1 MSRSRHST
9 GKWPWRQRQ
18 FLYYGMTTLHLPLDR
33 LSGHPIHSQIYD
45 GLRRAI
51 LEARLSPGQRVPST
65 RALAEDLGVSRL
77 PVLTAYDQLLHEG
90 YLEGR
95 TGSGT
100 FVSAAIPDD
109 LLTPPQPPDARAPAR
124 RSKRAT
130 HAALRPRDEGGLG
143 PFRMSL
149 PALDRFPHPM
159 WARLVARRARMLRPA
174 DMAYG
179 DPAGLV
185 ALRVAVAEHLRAARA
200 VQCEVEQVLIVSGSQ
215 AAARLAATVLLRSGD
230 RVAMEEPGSP
240 LIRAALGAEGA
251 DIVPIPVDD
260 EGVSVA
266 ALQRRGGRVRAAYVT
281 PSHQYPLGTSM
292 TAARRLALL
301 DWAHREGA
309 WLLEDDYDSEYR
321 YVSRP
326 LGALQGMDA
335 HERVIYIGTFSKVLF
350 PALRVGYVVVPSA
363 LRQRFVDARETFDL
377 FSPTL
382 YQLVLADFMSEGH
395 FTRHLRRMRGVY
407 RARRDALLT
416 GLAKHCASGLSV
428 INADA
433 GLHLAVLLKDGLED
447 RGVVRSMAGRGLTA
461 TPLSSCYAGSGGRSG
476 LLLGFGGST
485 EWRLLEA
492 TRLLGEILEESAR
505 D

>member
-1 MSRSRHST
+1 
-9 GKWPWRQRQ
+9 
-18 FLYYGMTTLHLPLDR
+18 MTTLHLPLDR
-33 LSGHPIHSQIYD
+33 SSGHPIHRQIYD

-109 LLTPPQPPDARAPAR
+109 LLTPPQPPEAHAPAR
-124 RSKRAT
+124 RVRRAKRAT
-130 HAALRPRDEGGLG
+130 PWPRDEGGLG
-143 PFRMSL
+143 PFRISL
-149 PALDRFPHPM
+149 PALDRFPHAT
-159 WARLVARRARMLRPA
+159 WSRLVARRARTLRPA

-200 VQCEVEQVLIVSGSQ
+200 VRCEVEQVLIVSGSQ
-215 AAARLAATVLLRSGD
+215 AAARLAATVLLGPGD
-230 RVAMEEPGSP
+230 RVATEEPGSP
-240 LIRAALGAEGA
+240 LIRGALAAEGA
-251 DIVPIPVDD
+251 DVVPIPVDE
-260 EGVSVA
+260 EGMSVA

-281 PSHQYPLGTSM
+281 PSHHYPLGTSM

-326 LGALQGMDA
+326 LGALQGMDT

-350 PALRVGYVVVPSA
+350 PALRVGYVVVPST

-382 YQLVLADFMSEGH
+382 YQLVLADFIREGH
-395 FTRHLRRMRGVY
+395 FARHLRRMRGVY
-407 RARRDALLT
+407 RARRDALLS
-416 GLAKHCASGLSV
+416 GLARHCSDRLSV

-433 GLHLAVLLKDGLED
+433 GLHLAVMLEDGLDD
-447 RGVVRSMAGRGLTA
+447 RDVVRRMAARGLTA
-461 TPLSSCYAGSGGRSG
+461 TPLSSCYAGGSGRSG

-485 EWRLLEA
+485 ERRLLEA
-492 TRLLGEILEESAR
+492 TRVLGEVLER
-505 D
+505 

>member
-1 MSRSRHST
+1 
-9 GKWPWRQRQ
+9 
-18 FLYYGMTTLHLPLDR
+18 MTTLHLPLDR
-33 LSGHPIHSQIYD
+33 SSGHPIHRQIYE

-65 RALAEDLGVSRL
+65 RGLAEDLGVSRL

-109 LLTPPQPPDARAPAR
+109 LLTPPQLSDTSAPSR
-124 RSKRAT
+124 IRRAT
-130 HAALRPRDEGGLG
+130 RAAPRPRDDGGLG
-143 PFRMSL
+143 PFRISL
-149 PALDRFPHPM
+149 PALDRFPHAT
-159 WARLVARRARMLRPA
+159 WARLVARRARTMQPA

-179 DPAGLV
+179 DPAGVV

-200 VQCEVEQVLIVSGSQ
+200 VRCDVEQVLIVSGSQ
-215 AAARLAATVLLRSGD
+215 AAARLAATVLLRPGD
-230 RVAMEEPGSP
+230 RVATEEPGSP
-240 LIRAALGAEGA
+240 LIRAALGVEGA
-251 DIVPIPVDD
+251 EVVPIPVDE
-260 EGVSVA
+260 EGMSVA

-281 PSHQYPLGTSM
+281 PSHHYPLGTSM

-350 PALRVGYVVVPSA
+350 PALRVGYVVVPST

-382 YQLVLADFMSEGH
+382 YQLVLADFLREGH
-395 FTRHLRRMRGVY
+395 FARHLRRMRGVY
-407 RARRDALLT
+407 RARRDALLS
-416 GLAKHCASGLSV
+416 GLARHCADRLSV
-428 INADA
+428 TNADA
-433 GLHLAVLLKDGLED
+433 GLHLAALLEDGLDD
-447 RGVVRSMAGRGLTA
+447 RDLVRRMAARELTA
-461 TPLSSCYAGSGGRSG
+461 TPLSSCYAGGSGPSG
-476 LLLGFGGST
+476 LLLGFGGSN
-485 EWRLLEA
+485 ERRLQEA
-492 TRLLGEILEESAR
+492 TRVLGQVLER
-505 D
+505 

>member
-1 MSRSRHST
+1 
-9 GKWPWRQRQ
+9 
-18 FLYYGMTTLHLPLDR
+18 MTTLHLPLDR
-33 LSGHPIHSQIYD
+33 SSEQPIHRQIYD

-109 LLTPPQPPDARAPAR
+109 LLTPPPSAGAR
-124 RSKRAT
+124 RVRRAT
-130 HAALRPRDEGGLG
+130 RAAPRPRDEGGLG

-149 PALDRFPHPM
+149 PALDRFPHAI
-159 WARLVARRARMLRPA
+159 WARLVAHRARMLRPA

-179 DPAGLV
+179 DPAGRV

-200 VQCEVEQVLIVSGSQ
+200 VRCEVEQVLIVSGSQ
-215 AAARLAATVLLRSGD
+215 AAARLAATVLLGSGD

-251 DIVPIPVDD
+251 DVVPIPVDE
-260 EGVSVA
+260 EGISVA

-335 HERVIYIGTFSKVLF
+335 HGRVIYFGTFSKVLF
-350 PALRVGYVVVPSA
+350 PALRMGYVVVPSA

-382 YQLVLADFMSEGH
+382 YQLVLADFLREGH
-395 FTRHLRRMRGVY
+395 FARHLRRMRGVY

-416 GLAKHCASGLSV
+416 GLARHCANRLSV

-433 GLHLAVLLKDGLED
+433 GLHLAVLLEDGLDD
-447 RGVVRSMAGRGLTA
+447 RDIVRRMAARGLTA
-461 TPLSSCYAGSGGRSG
+461 TPLSSCYAGGGGPSG

-485 EWRLLEA
+485 ERRLLEA
-492 TRLLGEILEESAR
+492 TRVLGQVLGS
-505 D
+505 